1 MSTALGEGFGYFTGT
16 SAAAA
21 KASALIAMTLEA
33 RPSLTWEDIQQI
45 IVFSSSFSGLER
57 KGEKNGAGL
66 LYDPYF
72 GFGLMNATAM
82 IQLAKDWTSYQRMN
96 VTVKFTT
103 KQNKMNNKRSFQYSQ
118 KSTQKSCLSYIEH
131 VVAHIEYIHTADRIP
146 VITLCSPQKTCSI
159 LLHGNLRNGDG
170 KEKLTDNSEIIISWD
185 FMSVQFWGENP
196 VGRWSL
202 EISNSDGH
210 TFIKNV
216 SVTFYGTYDLPFS
229 KNFNLTFRRQ
239 RKRARCAV
247 DSKNGPSRPSTEESS
262 DGTNLKTYLPI
273 FVPVGA
279 ILCIVIMV
287 VIAIFFRKTEKLKVS
302 SAGHKIEQTDT
313 LMKDYAIPQ

>member
-103 KQNKMNNKRSFQYSQ
+103 KQNKMR
-118 KSTQKSCLSYIEH
+118 
-131 VVAHIEYIHTADRIP
+131 
-146 VITLCSPQKTCSI
+146 
-159 LLHGNLRNGDG
+159 
-170 KEKLTDNSEIIISWD
+170 
-185 FMSVQFWGENP
+185 
-196 VGRWSL
+196 
-202 EISNSDGH
+202 
-210 TFIKNV
+210 
-216 SVTFYGTYDLPFS
+216 
-229 KNFNLTFRRQ
+229 
-239 RKRARCAV
+239 
-247 DSKNGPSRPSTEESS
+247 
-262 DGTNLKTYLPI
+262 
-273 FVPVGA
+273 
-279 ILCIVIMV
+279 
-287 VIAIFFRKTEKLKVS
+287 
-302 SAGHKIEQTDT
+302 EQ
-313 LMKDYAIPQ
+313 